1 MAEHFNLL
9 VDRAVIEIIGCKF
22 HARVVNRDAPEGRKV
37 SGEWALIAALVLVMK
52 YNNQDKLQL
61 VHQPLL
67 IKEWLTVKSDY

>member
-1 MAEHFNLL
+1 MPEWLTGTRL
-9 VDRAVIEIIGCKF
+9 
-22 HARVVNRDAPEGRKV
+22 RVEKLA
-37 SGEWALIAALVLVMK
+37 GEWALIAALVLVMK